1 LCVEAAEEVISLCL
15 SELQRDRVIVQ
26 SALAAGL
33 PAVSGDRIQ
42 IQQVILNQLGN
53 GSDAMSIVDD
63 RARELLIKTERDEA
77 ACA

>member
-1 LCVEAAEEVISLCL
+1 MISLCL